1 MQRSSGGYFLR
12 GGLTY
17 GIHISSHKCDRP
29 VSEALIWKSQT
40 SGRRKANRPRELRL
54 VHRWR
59 IWPEIR
65 AQKMREDLYQ
75 TIKLPGNVGAEK
87 LSGGEDLVW
96 FDSIEAWNLWHLCPI
111 YSTWAAIASFNMRR
125 CRGKLRPHRRPR
137 LRMPMGG
144 GHTCANVCNFT
155 GAFSDQRDC

>member
-1 MQRSSGGYFLR
+1 MRSAPLVNAVGSYRVARAKASAWSRATMLIALIPEVAAVAAVERWIFFARWAHLR
-12 GGLTY
+12 NTHQLPQ
-17 GIHISSHKCDRP
+17 CDRP

-111 YSTWAAIASFNMRR
+111 YSTWAAIASF
-125 CRGKLRPHRRPR
+125 
-137 LRMPMGG
+137 
-144 GHTCANVCNFT
+144 
-155 GAFSDQRDC
+155 